1 MKTSLAKPCEYRRNI
16 FPILLLLVLLAIL
29 FWRSFLPDYVH
40 FSNDGPLG
48 QENVDWAKL
57 PAAWTGMWD
66 NLNDTGYNTGSFI
79 PSLSALILW
88 LLQPVGF
95 AKFYA
100 MVALFIL
107 GVGAWTFFRALK
119 LSSMAVTL
127 GIFAAV
133 LNSTFFADACWGT
146 ASHQIALG
154 MDFFALALI
163 FVNVSETSVIVYWS
177 RVALAGLC
185 VGVNV
190 MEAVDIGGLYSIL
203 IAVFV
208 FYKSVVESEEAAT
221 KRIIRGISQ
230 VAVVSIFAGF
240 IAFQTAISMF
250 GIVGTSTQGAT
261 ATTQNSETKGQHW
274 DYATQWSLPKRET
287 LELVVPGLFGYKMDT
302 PKDMMPLVHDFY
314 RNGVYWGGI
323 GRDPATDRFF
333 YAGGQGTP
341 PSGFMRFT
349 DGVYYCGILV
359 ILIAGWAI
367 AQSSRRQN
375 SPFTIVE
382 RRIVWFWAVVLF
394 ATLLFSWG
402 RFAPMFYGILYK
414 LPLFSKFFYSIRNP
428 TKFLFLF
435 SWALVIIFAY
445 GVHALSSRYLAETK
459 EKTSHLYDHLRFWFA
474 KTGDFDR
481 KWILICVGILGGSLL
496 GWLIYASQKPALVD
510 YLQKVGFPGTDPGQ
524 DNSAAAIAGFS
535 IRQVGWFVLMFGVAL
550 GLLALTLSGYFS
562 GPRAKWGVALL
573 GTFLVFDLVRA
584 DLPYVV
590 HWDYKQKYE
599 VGSLNPIIEFLRK
612 EPYEHRVA
620 GLPFHPPQGLEL
632 FDELYRIEWMQHHF
646 PYYNIQC
653 LDLIQMSRMP
663 ENMKAYIEN
672 FFPHTESEAP
682 LFARRWQLTNT
693 RYLLGPAGFL
703 DVMNRQFDPVQQ
715 RFHILQR
722 FNVVPKSGI
731 LQPTRLEELTAFPN
745 DNGDYAL
752 FEFAGA
758 LPRVKLYSNWQV
770 NTNDNEVLKTL
781 ADLNFD
787 PANTVLVDTPQ
798 ADFPPA
804 ATLENSGSADF
815 KSYAPEKVVISATA
829 PAPSILL
836 LNDQYENH
844 WSVTV
849 DGKPAPLLRC
859 NYLMRGVSLTPGLHS
874 VTFSFA
880 IPNKA
885 SYITLAAIV
894 VALALG
900 VFLLVQCRN
909 GKQKNI

>member
-1 MKTSLAKPCEYRRNI
+1 MKTSVAKLPADRRKI
-16 FPILLLLVLLAIL
+16 FPLVLLLVLLVIL

-119 LSSMAVTL
+119 LSPLAIAL
-127 GIFAAV
+127 GMLAAV

-163 FVNVSETSVIVYWS
+163 CINTSETSLLVYWS

-190 MEAVDIGGLYSIL
+190 MEAVDIGGLFSIL
-203 IAVFV
+203 VAVFV
-208 FYKSVVESEEAAT
+208 FYKSVVESEGGAA
-221 KRIIRGISQ
+221 KQIIRGIGQ
-230 VAVVSIFAGF
+230 VAVVSVFAGF

-250 GIVGTSTQGAT
+250 GIVGTSTQGASGT
-261 ATTQNSETKGQHW
+261 LQNTETKGQHW
-274 DYATQWSLPKRET
+274 DYSTQWSLPKRET
-287 LELVVPGLFGYKMDT
+287 LELVIPGLFGYKMDT
-302 PKDMMPLVHDFY
+302 PKDMMPAVHDFY

-323 GRDPATDRFF
+323 GRDPGTDRFF
-333 YAGGQGTP
+333 DSGGQGSP

-359 ILIAGWAI
+359 ILIAGWAVT
-367 AQSSRRQN
+367 QSFRRQN
-375 SPFTIVE
+375 SPFTTTE
-382 RRIVWFWAVVLF
+382 RRLIWFWTVVLF
-394 ATLLFSWG
+394 VTLFLSWG
-402 RFAPMFYGILYK
+402 RFAPVFYGMLYK
-414 LPLFSKFFYSIRNP
+414 VPVLSKFFYSIRNP

-435 SWALVIIFAY
+435 SLALVVIFAY
-445 GVHALSSRYLAETK
+445 GVQALSIRYLTGTK
-459 EKTSHLYDHLRFWFA
+459 QKTNHLYNQLKLLFA
-474 KTGDFDR
+474 EAGDFDR
-481 KWILICVGILGGSLL
+481 KWILICVWVLGGSLL
-496 GWLIYASQKPALVD
+496 GWLIYASRKPSLIE
-510 YLQKVGFPGTDPGQ
+510 YLQKVGFPGTDPAQ

-535 IRQVGWFVLMFGVAL
+535 IRQVGWFVLMFGAAL
-550 GLLALTLSGYFS
+550 GLLAVTLSGYFS
-562 GPRAKWGVALL
+562 GPRAKWGAALL
-573 GTFLVFDLVRA
+573 GAFLILDLVRA

-599 VGSLNPIIEFLRK
+599 VGSLNPIVEYLRH

-663 ENMKAYIEN
+663 EDMKSYIEN
-672 FFPHTESEAP
+672 FFPRNESEAP

-703 DVMNRQFDPVQQ
+703 DVMNRQFDPGQQ
-715 RFHILQR
+715 RFHIVQR
-722 FNVVPKSGI
+722 FNVVPKPGI
-731 LQPTRLEELTAFPN
+731 LRPTRLEELTASLSE
-745 DNGDYAL
+745 NGDYAL

-758 LPRVKLYSNWQV
+758 LPRAKLYSNWQV
-770 NTNDNEVLKTL
+770 NTNDHEVLKTL

-787 PANTVLVDTPQ
+787 PANTVLIDTPETNV
-798 ADFPPA
+798 PSA
-804 ATLENSGSADF
+804 ATGDISGSADF
-815 KSYAPEKVVISATA
+815 KSYAPEKFVIAANATA
-829 PAPSILL
+829 PAILL
-836 LNDQYENH
+836 LNDRYESH
-844 WSVTV
+844 WSVAV

-859 NYLMRGVSLTPGLHS
+859 NYLMRGVYLMPGSHT
-874 VTFSFA
+874 VRFSFA
-880 IPNKA
+880 IPNKT
-885 SYITLAAIV
+885 SNVTLAAIV

-900 VFLLVQCRN
+900 VFLLIQRR
-909 GKQKNI
+909 KRRR